1 MKAPE
6 VVKKTYSLP
15 KHLVREFEN
24 NTKKRERSK
33 IISMLVEEWIDHK
46 EKERLRKQ
54 IMAGCREM
62 SSLYLEIE
70 KEYYPLEVEVEG
82 LLNDDKKR

>member
-15 KHLVREFEN
+15 KYLVQEFEN

-33 IISMLVEEWIDHK
+33 IISKLVEEWIDRK
-46 EKERLRKQ
+46 KKERLRKQ

-62 SSLYLEIE
+62 SNLYLEIE

-82 LLNDDKKR
+82 L